1 MIAGLLILSLL
12 HEAVSSVRIGPCLL
26 FCFTHYF
33 IPVASTV
40 SGTHGG
46 SVPCVT
52 WMSTEINRWTMNKQT
67 WMTIHSGPQLPQMWT
82 EGSDKTVSFIVTTKL
97 FFSFHVCITTYK
109 PCLCLEYIHSAFVE
123 NWKCKAKRWRLCPQD
138 ISNPI
143 TNSDKFIMMQSADNS
158 AVKLWRDAGL
168 CPTILEETLAER
180 REASV

>member
-1 MIAGLLILSLL
+1 M
-12 HEAVSSVRIGPCLL
+12 
-26 FCFTHYF
+26 
-33 IPVASTV
+33 

-46 SVPCVT
+46 SVPWVT

-67 WMTIHSGPQLPQMWT
+67 WIDIHSGPQLPQRWT

-97 FFSFHVCITTYK
+97 FFSSHVCITRYK

-138 ISNPI
+138 ISDPI

-168 CPTILEETLAER
+168 CPTILEEKLWR
-180 REASV
+180 RGGRQVSTRFYRRCVPRPEQWVNEIKEGRKEDFPRTGMWTRR